1 MKPTM
6 IALTLATVSMFWGP
20 APAVAGDAKVAR
32 GTIAS
37 IAAQSV
43 TVTVGDHDMTFHVD
57 NKTRV
62 EARGGSTKTARA
74 AVTGKPGVHID
85 ELLKTGQ
92 SVAVTY
98 TDMAGALQA
107 TEIRAIP
114 KAGPAK
120 AAELRSTGVVKAIGS
135 DWITISG
142 KSGGGASFEQTLKID
157 AKTTVLAKGA
167 STAVA
172 AKGGRAPFAELV
184 KGGDRVSVSYR
195 QVADGLVASDL
206 RVVGKVQ

>member
-1 MKPTM
+1 MKPTI
-6 IALTLATVSMFWGP
+6 IALAFTTLSMFWGP

-37 IAAQSV
+37 MAGQTV
-43 TVTVGDHDMTFHVD
+43 TVTVGDRDMTFRVD
-57 NKTRV
+57 NQTRV

-74 AVTGKPGVHID
+74 ALSGKAGVHID
-85 ELLKTGQ
+85 EVLKTGQ

-98 TDMAGALQA
+98 NDMAGALQA
-107 TEIRAIP
+107 TEIKAIL
-114 KAGPAK
+114 KADTAK
-120 AAELRSTGVVKAIGS
+120 AAEMRSNGVVKAIGN

-167 STAVA
+167 GTAVA
-172 AKGGRAPFAELV
+172 AKGGRAPLTDLV
-184 KGGDRVSVSYR
+184 SSGDHISVGYHKM
-195 QVADGLVASDL
+195 ADGLIASDL
-206 RVVGKVQ
+206 RVTSKAQ

>member
-1 MKPTM
+1 MKPTI
-6 IALTLATVSMFWGP
+6 IALTLTTFSMFWGP

-37 IAAQSV
+37 MTGQSV
-43 TVTVGDHDMTFHVD
+43 TVTVGNRDMTFRID
-57 NKTRV
+57 EKTRV
-62 EARGGSTKTARA
+62 EARGGSTKMARA
-74 AVTGKPGVHID
+74 AIGGKPGIHID
-85 ELLKTGQ
+85 EILKTGQ

-98 TDMAGALQA
+98 NDKSGALQA
-107 TEIRAIP
+107 TEIKAIP
-114 KAGPAK
+114 KAGAAK
-120 AAELRSTGVVKAIGS
+120 AAELRSNGVVKAIGS

-172 AKGGRAPFAELV
+172 AKGGRAPFADLV
-184 KGGDRVSVSYR
+184 KGGDHVSVSYR
-195 QVADGLVASDL
+195 QMADGLVASDL
-206 RVVGKVQ
+206 RVVSKVQ